1 MMEASCASIEVEELQ
16 AVEIVPNNNM
26 EQAIGSMHA
35 NNENQT
41 QSVDAQAQ
49 GSTSENNQPV
59 TSKIP
64 SFMEEPITH
73 GSWADEV
80 NMNPPESVSE
90 AIHKSVESVAATT
103 KPVKK
108 KKCKPSKVAM
118 VKKPTECS
126 IDKNKEKEEQ
136 AAKTPFSNWVEY
148 KKNKRLEQER
158 HEEELIR
165 DLNGLDVST
174 TKKTNQGTIP
184 ENLQNQKQSLV
195 NIITHSGMTST
206 STSTEERSTTE
217 ELTTKQ
223 LQQAVAYLDNEY
235 YNLIRAHA
243 IQTKSTGADDLK
255 SEVHLIAKRVSQ
267 SVKKLNG
274 LTQNLVESFKN
285 LATFVAQA
293 DPIKVS
299 YAVLA
304 AWVDELT
311 HGIVAIG
318 IEKDQIHQDLV
329 PNFTHGEALIN
340 ALQSVSLTHDEIR
353 EILLSSSVATA
364 FAHKYVRTLQTYQLN
379 QASRNSN
386 IPFSEL
392 DNDYLWGSRGERM
405 THPFPES
412 NMHEHLQLW
421 KSTFS
426 RELGIRT
433 AKTRIYNQETN
444 QISVREEEIRKNQ
457 SVGTQESVSNPSRS
471 PQPGPSRPTHSAAAR
486 KENPYTPRKSV
497 SPVHARKRAQSVG
510 MRRGSPPRKQRAA
523 CDDNYSGCIFCCDR
537 THFSASCPVVYKLS
551 QRREILFKESRC
563 HLCLKRHLGQCRS
576 GHTCAVCS
584 EKTHHQAFC
593 ILNRAIREID
603 IREPRQQFYSSL
615 VNRGVLRDIQPG
627 RYHHPYPGIHLR
639 N

>member
-1 MMEASCASIEVEELQ
+1 MMETSCVSIEVEEPQ
-16 AVEIVPNNNM
+16 AVEFVSINNM
-26 EQAIGSMHA
+26 EQAIGSIHA

-49 GSTSENNQPV
+49 GSTTSENNKSV

-64 SFMEEPITH
+64 SFMEEPIIH
-73 GSWADEV
+73 GSWADEF
-80 NMNPPESVSE
+80 NLNPPESVSK

-103 KPVKK
+103 KSVKK
-108 KKCKPSKVAM
+108 KKCKPSKVTT

-126 IDKNKEKEEQ
+126 IDKNKEKEQ
-136 AAKTPFSNWVEY
+136 AVKPPFSNWVEY

-165 DLNGLDVST
+165 DLNGLEVST

-184 ENLQNQKQSLV
+184 ENPQNQKQSL
-195 NIITHSGMTST
+195 
-206 STSTEERSTTE
+206 ERSTTE

-243 IQTKSTGADDLK
+243 IQTKSTGVDDLK

-293 DPIKVS
+293 DPNKVS

-329 PNFTHGEALIN
+329 PNFTHGEALMN
-340 ALQSVSLTHDEIR
+340 ALQSVSLTQCEIR

-426 RELGIRT
+426 RELGIGT

-457 SVGTQESVSNPSRS
+457 SVGIQESVTNPSRS
-471 PQPGPSRPTHSAAAR
+471 PQPGPSRPTHSAAVR

-497 SPVHARKRAQSVG
+497 SLVHARKRAQSVG

-523 CDDNYSGCIFCCDR
+523 CDDNYSGCVFCCDR

-563 HLCLKRHLGQCRS
+563 QLCLKRHLGQCRS

-627 RYHHPYPGIHLR
+627 RYHHPYHGIHLR